1 MVQIPPNTRSTIYL
15 PVRQS
20 AIITENGKP
29 AIDRDSF
36 GNALGGIR
44 LAEHAVAIAVN
55 SGENTGAGFC
65 FLTGWHED
73 FDKTRLATLYSSHT
87 SYVSDVKGATEK
99 NVKAGYILRADAAK
113 TIAAADQSSIGRP

>member
-1 MVQIPPNTRSTIYL
+1 MARWIKDGTPP
-15 PVRQS
+15 PS
-20 AIITENGKP
+20 APPIEIVMENGKP
-29 AIDRDSF
+29 VIDRDSF

-87 SYVSDVKGATEK
+87 SYVSDVKIATEK
-99 NVKAGYILRADAAK
+99 NIKAGYIVKADAA
-113 TIAAADQSSIGRP
+113 IR